1 MAIENEIRK
10 LRIYLDASV
19 INFLF
24 ANDVPDFRKATEEFF
39 ARHAARYDLYI
50 SNVVVLEIGR
60 DPDAAHRAQLESAVA
75 RYSLVELPAEPR
87 DEIEALAAAYVQG
100 GIVPANKADD
110 ALHVAYATVHEMDV
124 LLSWNFRHLANVR
137 REARFLA
144 VNHQLGY
151 RYPLRL
157 VSPLEVEDED

>member
-1 MAIENEIRK
+1 MSANK
-10 LRIYLDASV
+10 LRIYLDTSV

-24 ANDVPDFRKATEEFF
+24 AEDAPDFRKATEDFF
-39 ARHAARYDLYI
+39 DRYATRYDLFV
-50 SNVVVLEIGR
+50 SNVVLLEIGR
-60 DPDAAHRAQLESAVA
+60 DPDPVHRVLLENAVA
-75 RYSLVELPAEPR
+75 GHGIMELPEEPR
-87 DEIEALAAAYVQG
+87 DEIEMLARSYIEA
-100 GIVPANKADD
+100 GIIPVHKAED
-110 ALHVAYATVHEMDV
+110 AFHVAYATVHQIDV

-144 VNHQLGY
+144 INQQLGY